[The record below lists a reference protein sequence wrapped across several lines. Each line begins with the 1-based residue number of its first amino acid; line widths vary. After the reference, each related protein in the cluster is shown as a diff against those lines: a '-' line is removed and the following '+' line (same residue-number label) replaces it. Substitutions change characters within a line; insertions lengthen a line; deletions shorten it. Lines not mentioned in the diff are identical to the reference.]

1 MGFDRQ
7 KVYETADEFFALDDR
22 DVDYRVVMKLSRP
35 AAIDVCAAAADHG
48 LLVAKIEG
56 GIAQGN
62 TFEARL
68 DAIWD
73 GADPPLDDEQV
84 RANNLRGADFIRNC
98 VDYYNAFIITDAP
111 LDLASQMKRPRLS
124 DN

>member
-1 MGFDRQ
+1 MSFNRN
-7 KVYETADEFFALDDR
+7 KVYETADEFFDLDER
-22 DVDYRVVMKLSRP
+22 DLDYRVVMKLSRN

-56 GIAQGN
+56 GIARGK

-73 GADPPLDDEQV
+73 GADPPIDYEG
-84 RANNLRGADFIRNC
+84 ATTNNLRAADFMRSC
-98 VDYYNAFIITDAP
+98 VDDYNAFIITDAP
-111 LDLASQMKRPRLS
+111 LSGWRHQARGGRSG
-124 DN
+124 

>member
-7 KVYETADEFFALDDR
+7 KVYETAAAFFDLDER
-22 DVDYRVVMKLSRP
+22 DVDYRVVMKLGRP
-35 AAIDVCAAAADHG
+35 AAIDVCAAAVDHG

-56 GIAQGN
+56 GIARAN

-73 GADPPLDDEQV
+73 GADPPLGAEQ
-84 RANNLRGADFIRNC
+84 AQTNNLRAADFIRSC
-98 VDYYNAFIITDAP
+98 ADDYNAFIITAAP
-111 LDLASQMKRPRLS
+111 LEPK
-124 DN
+124 